1 MDILNHAFYNLG
13 VIISFSFI
21 LFNRPSLKK
30 VSLRKKIFFIVFHFA
45 IVMSFIYINYILK
58 LILITSLLIL
68 ILILLK
74 IEKYE
79 AILSI
84 VITTIIYILSF
95 LISCVILM
103 ELKKIDL
110 YEIQNN
116 YFYTLLLHI
125 FNIII
130 GCFIVQFIE
139 KIFLLN
145 NTNLYNK
152 KRIVYNTI
160 SCLTTFGIILFNL
173 YDYMYFHKQKNV
185 KLFLLYILLI
195 VLYSLTNI
203 SMICL
208 VDKYTNE
215 KLKNKYKEEEL
226 SQLLDYTRN
235 MENIM
240 QEMRKNAHNHT
251 NIMSTINGYLELN
264 KIDELKQY
272 FFEEINPEY
281 NSLSLVNNNSASL
294 KNLSNFPALKGILS
308 YKLIISQQKEL
319 EIHIDIFENIAK
331 IHMDTLD
338 KCKILGILI
347 DNAIEAAEDTDMK
360 KVNIAVF
367 KGENYVSFIIEN
379 SYKERPDIRK
389 IFEKGYSTKGINR
402 GLGLSM
408 VRQIINDRY
417 PNVLLNTLIKN
428 DMFTQ
433 ELHIYEK
440 DT

>member
-1 MDILNHAFYNLG
+1 
-13 VIISFSFI
+13 
-21 LFNRPSLKK
+21 
-30 VSLRKKIFFIVFHFA
+30 
-45 IVMSFIYINYILK
+45 
-58 LILITSLLIL
+58 
-68 ILILLK
+68 
-74 IEKYE
+74 
-79 AILSI
+79 
-84 VITTIIYILSF
+84 
-95 LISCVILM
+95 
-103 ELKKIDL
+103 
-110 YEIQNN
+110 
-116 YFYTLLLHI
+116 
-125 FNIII
+125 
-130 GCFIVQFIE
+130 
-139 KIFLLN
+139 
-145 NTNLYNK
+145 
-152 KRIVYNTI
+152 
-160 SCLTTFGIILFNL
+160 
-173 YDYMYFHKQKNV
+173 
-185 KLFLLYILLI
+185 
-195 VLYSLTNI
+195 
-203 SMICL
+203 MICL